1 MSLSTVTGKVVVI
14 TGAGSGI
21 GRALALRCA
30 RAGALLALSDWDRD
44 GLAESVALAE
54 QAGAQKVRQD
64 VVDVSDRAAVA
75 TWAAGVVEE
84 LGRVDLV
91 VNNAGVSATGDFTDL
106 SYDDLDWIVG
116 INFWGVVH
124 GSKEFLPHLVASGN
138 GALVNISS
146 LFGLVSVPG
155 QSAYN
160 ATKYAV
166 RGLTEAIREEMLVDR
181 HPVTVTCVHPGGI
194 RTGISRHGRKAAG
207 LDAARIDALFDQKL
221 AKMTP
226 DRAAE
231 IIVRAVLKNQA
242 RCLVGM
248 DAHVMHNLAKLTG
261 SHYQD
266 IVARTSAGMI
276 PLKKEAEA
284 ARPSPP
290 ADPSR

>member
-1 MSLSTVTGKVVVI
+1 MSLTTLADKVVVI

-30 RAGALLALSDWDRD
+30 RAGALLALSDWDGV
-44 GLAESVALAE
+44 GLAGTVGLVE
-54 QAGAQKVRQD
+54 QAGVTKVRHD

-75 TWAAGVVEE
+75 AWAAGVVEE
-84 LGRVDLV
+84 FGRVNVV
-91 VNNAGVSATGDFTDL
+91 VNNAGVSATGDFADL
-106 SYDDLDWIVG
+106 DYADLDWIVG

-124 GSKEFLPHLVASGN
+124 GSKEFLPHLVASGD

-166 RGLTEAIREEMLVDR
+166 RGLTEAIREEMLVGG

-207 LDAARIDALFDQKL
+207 LDAARIDALFEKKL
-221 AKMTP
+221 AKMSP

-231 IIVRAVLKNQA
+231 IILDGALAGKPRV
-242 RCLVGM
+242 LVGL
-248 DAHVMHNLAKLTG
+248 DAHVIHQFARIAG
-261 SHYQD
+261 ARYQD
-266 IVARTSAGMI
+266 VVAR
-276 PLKKEAEA
+276 LA
-284 ARPSPP
+284 ARL
-290 ADPSR
+290 R

>member
-1 MSLSTVTGKVVVI
+1 MSLTTLAGKVVVI

-21 GRALALRCA
+21 GRALAVRSA
-30 RAGALLALSDWDRD
+30 RAGALLAVSDWDAD
-44 GLAESVALAE
+44 GLAETVGLVE
-54 QAGAQKVRQD
+54 RTGATTVRGD

-75 TWAAGVVEE
+75 AWAAAVVEE

-91 VNNAGVSATGDFTDL
+91 VNNAGVTATGDFTDL
-106 SYDDLDWIVG
+106 TYDDLDWIVG

-124 GSKEFLPHLVASGN
+124 GSKEFLPHLIASGD

-166 RGLTEAIREEMLVDR
+166 RGLTEAIRGEMLVAG

-207 LDAARIDALFDQKL
+207 LDAARIDALFDTKL
-221 AKMTP
+221 AKMSP

-231 IIVRAVLKNQA
+231 IILDGALTGKPRV
-242 RCLVGM
+242 LVGL
-248 DAHVMHNLAKLTG
+248 DAHVIHQIARILGAR
-261 SHYQD
+261 YQD
-266 IVARTSAGMI
+266 LFARVA
-276 PLKKEAEA
+276 
-284 ARPSPP
+284 
-290 ADPSR
+290 SRLR

>member
-1 MSLSTVTGKVVVI
+1 MSLTTLTDKVVVI

-21 GRALALRCA
+21 GRALALRSA

-44 GLAESVALAE
+44 GL
-54 QAGAQKVRQD
+54 GATKVRQD

-75 TWAAGVVEE
+75 AWAAGVVEE
-84 LGRVDLV
+84 LGRVNLV
-91 VNNAGVSATGDFTDL
+91 VNNAGVSATGDFSDL
-106 SYDDLDWIVG
+106 TYDDLDWIVG

-124 GSKEFLPHLVASGN
+124 GSKEFLPHLVASGD

-146 LFGLVSVPG
+146 LFGLVSMPG

-166 RGLTEAIREEMLVDR
+166 RGLTEAIREEMLVNR

-207 LDAARIDALFDQKL
+207 LDAARIDALFDTKL
-221 AKMTP
+221 AKMSP

-231 IIVRAVLKNQA
+231 IILDGALAGKPRV
-242 RCLVGM
+242 LVGL
-248 DAHVMHNLAKLTG
+248 DAHLIHQFGRIAG
-261 SHYQD
+261 ARYQD
-266 IVARTSAGMI
+266 VVAR
-276 PLKKEAEA
+276 LA
-284 ARPSPP
+284 ART
-290 ADPSR
+290 R

>member
-1 MSLSTVTGKVVVI
+1 MSLTTLADKVVVI

-21 GRALALRCA
+21 GRALALRSA
-30 RAGALLALSDWDRD
+30 RAGALLALSDRDAD
-44 GLAESVALAE
+44 GLAETVGLAAR
-54 QAGAQKVRQD
+54 AGATTVRHD

-84 LGRVDLV
+84 LGRVNLV
-91 VNNAGVSATGDFTDL
+91 INNAGVSATGDFTDL
-106 SYDDLDWIVG
+106 TYDDMDWIVG

-124 GSKEFLPHLVASGN
+124 GSKEFLPHLVASGD

-166 RGLTEAIREEMLVDR
+166 RGLTEAIRGEMLVAG
-181 HPVTVTCVHPGGI
+181 HPVTVTCVHPGGV

-207 LDAARIDALFDQKL
+207 LDAARIDKLFDTKL
-221 AKMTP
+221 ATMSP

-231 IIVRAVLKNQA
+231 IILDGALAGKPRV
-242 RCLVGM
+242 LVGL
-248 DAHVMHNLAKLTG
+248 DAHVIHQLARILG
-261 SHYQD
+261 ARYQD
-266 IVARTSAGMI
+266 VVARWTARM
-276 PLKKEAEA
+276 PL
-284 ARPSPP
+284 R
-290 ADPSR
+290 

>member
-1 MSLSTVTGKVVVI
+1 MSLTTVTGKVVVI

-30 RAGALLALSDWDRD
+30 RAGALLALSDRDRD
-44 GLAESVALAE
+44 SLGETVALADQE
-54 QAGAQKVRQD
+54 GAAKVRQD

-75 TWAAGVVEE
+75 AWAADVVEE

-106 SYDDLDWIVG
+106 TYDDLDWIVG

-124 GSKEFLPHLVASGN
+124 GSKEFLPHLIASGD

-146 LFGLVSVPG
+146 LFGLVSMPS

-166 RGLTEAIREEMLVDR
+166 RGLTEAIREEMLVNR
-181 HPVTVTCVHPGGI
+181 HPVTVTCVHPGGV

-207 LDAARIDALFDQKL
+207 LDAARIDALFDDKL
-221 AKMTP
+221 ARMSP

-231 IIVRAVLKNQA
+231 IILDGALAGKPRV
-242 RCLVGM
+242 LVGL
-248 DAHVMHNLAKLTG
+248 DAHVIHQLGRILGAR
-261 SHYQD
+261 YQD
-266 IVARTSAGMI
+266 VIARLA
-276 PLKKEAEA
+276 PRAH
-284 ARPSPP
+284 
-290 ADPSR
+290 